1 VGENGHGMSKAGVNR
16 IRDGCESSEKE
27 EEEEG
32 RDGADDVG
40 SVYEDRLGV
49 PRERS

>member
-1 VGENGHGMSKAGVNR
+1 MPRAGVNR
-16 IRDGCESSEKE
+16 VRDGCESSEKG

-49 PRERS
+49 LRERS